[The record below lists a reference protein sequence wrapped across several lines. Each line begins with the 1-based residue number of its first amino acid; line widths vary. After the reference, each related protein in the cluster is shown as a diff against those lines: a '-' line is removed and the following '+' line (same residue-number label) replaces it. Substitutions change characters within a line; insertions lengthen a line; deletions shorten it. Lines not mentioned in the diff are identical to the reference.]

1 LPATGTIRV
10 GTTEA
15 PFAVAALV
23 AAAWTTG
30 TIWIVAGLIV
40 RYSLEALGIF

>member
-30 TIWIVAGLIV
+30 TIWIVAGLC
-40 RYSLEALGIF
+40 YSLEAIGIF